1 MPTALKARP
10 DENAGETASA
20 TQKYLDYLRQADLA
34 GKPPA
39 GRDGLPDRRDDPL
52 ETLLRCSAADSRVVS
67 LPEFKP
73 LQFRPTEFFAA
84 IQEWEGVIREIRD
97 ETIFADLYDVA
108 ALSDAPTQ
116 LAEISFSDID
126 ENDRQKVKPGA
137 IFRWLVGRSR
147 TRAGSTSGKWV
158 IYFRPPVRGRE
169 SIYDTLS
176 LSHVFDRGLDQAG
189 PAAHGV

>member
-10 DENAGETASA
+10 EDNSGETAHA
-20 TQKYLDYLRQADLA
+20 KHRYLEYLRQVDFTAKSEGD
-34 GKPPA
+34 
-39 GRDGLPDRRDDPL
+39 REGLPHRRADPL
-52 ETLLRCSAADSRVVS
+52 ETLFRSRASADKVVG

-84 IQEWEGVIREIRD
+84 IQEWEGVVREIKD
-97 ETIFADLYDVA
+97 NTIFADLYDLA
-108 ALSDAPTQ
+108 SSADTPTQ

-126 ENDRQKVKPGA
+126 EKDHLKAKPGA

-158 IYFRPPVRGRE
+158 IYFRPPVRGRQ
-169 SIYDTLS
+169 SIYDTI
-176 LSHVFDRGLDQAG
+176 HVPDIFADSDERG
-189 PAAHGV
+189 PIAHGA